1 VSEEKGWSVKGL
13 GSAADGRVRLA
24 AHAKSRRKPWKISK
38 NQMPDHPR
46 AREVTEML
54 LAWQQG
60 DREALER
67 LVPLVYDELRRVAH
81 ARLRAE
87 PGGHVLQTT
96 ALVHEAY
103 LRLIDLDRI
112 QLRDRAHLL
121 ALAARLMRQ
130 ILVDQARRRNARKR
144 GGEVRIVRLDD
155 QAVPTGPP
163 TIDVLALNEAL
174 TDLASLDPRLGRL
187 VEVKFFAGLTIAET
201 AEALDVSTATA
212 ERDWAVARAW
222 LYQRLSAASER
233 TS

>member
-1 VSEEKGWSVKGL
+1 
-13 GSAADGRVRLA
+13 
-24 AHAKSRRKPWKISK
+24 
-38 NQMPDHPR
+38 MPDHPR
-46 AREVTEML
+46 ARDVTAML
-54 LAWQQG
+54 LAWQRG
-60 DREALER
+60 DRDALER

-87 PGGHVLQTT
+87 PAGHILQTT

-103 LRLIDLDRI
+103 LRLIDLNRI

-144 GGEVRIVRLDD
+144 GGEMRIARLDEGAA
-155 QAVPTGPP
+155 QTEQPA
-163 TIDVLALNEAL
+163 IDVIALNDAL
-174 TDLASLDPRLGRL
+174 TDLSSFDPRLGRL

-212 ERDWAVARAW
+212 ERDWAAARAW
-222 LYQRLSAASER
+222 LHQRLAPGANER
-233 TS
+233 RE